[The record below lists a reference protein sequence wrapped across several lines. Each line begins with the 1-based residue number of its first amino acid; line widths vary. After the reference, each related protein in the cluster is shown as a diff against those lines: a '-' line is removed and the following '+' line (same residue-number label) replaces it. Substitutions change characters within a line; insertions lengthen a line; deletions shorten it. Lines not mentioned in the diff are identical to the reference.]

1 MALTRIQPPAIA
13 DVREP
18 NFRNIVINGDMAVA
32 QRGTT
37 ATGIGNGD
45 NACHTVDRFSFYEE
59 GATSGEFTMSQDTD
73 VPTGQGFAKSV
84 KLDCTTADGTLA
96 AAEVAALE
104 YKMEGLDLQYLKKGT
119 SNAESL
125 TLTFWVKT
133 NKTGTY
139 VVNFYDN
146 DNDRQT
152 SQNYTVS
159 VADTWE
165 KKTITFAPDTS
176 GTLTNDN
183 TLALAMYFIL
193 GAGTDYTSGSAA
205 TAWEVFTGNADN
217 WCGGQT
223 VNMLDNTAN
232 YINITGVQLE
242 AGSVA
247 TDFEVVPF
255 GQNVRRC
262 QRYYQKSYAIDTV
275 PGNTDTNN
283 NVSQV
288 QMANTSSSTANNGV
302 RTRYLQ
308 RLRANPTA
316 TLYAPDGTSGNLNY
330 SRHGAAQAEVSGTIT
345 SAGTTAVKVYTTNA
359 SGMTAG
365 DAVEVFYHY
374 TVDAEL

>member
-1 MALTRIQPPAIA
+1 MALTRIQPPAVA

-18 NFRNIVINGDMAVA
+18 NFRNICINGDMAVA
-32 QRGTT
+32 QYATT

-59 GATSGEFTMSQDTD
+59 GTTSGEFTMSQDTD

-193 GAGTDYTSGSAA
+193 GAGTTYTSGSAA

-217 WCGGQT
+217 WAGGQT
-223 VNMLDNTAN
+223 VNMLDSTSN

-247 TDFEVVPF
+247 TDFEVVPYDV
-255 GQNVRRC
+255 NLHRC
-262 QRYYQKSYAIDTV
+262 YRYFYKTKSNQWAYAV
-275 PGNTDTNN
+275 NSGNTLSRSE
-283 NVSQV
+283 VV
-288 QMANTSSSTANNGV
+288 FKNTM
-302 RTRYLQ
+302 RTT
-308 RLRANPTA
+308 PTA
-316 TLYAPDGTSGNLNY
+316 GSVAFSASGTGTGTQFENVNHVTVYVNGIGSGDSNLN
-330 SRHGAAQAEVSGTIT
+330 SGVTFT
-345 SAGTTAVKVYTTNA
+345 
-359 SGMTAG
+359 
-365 DAVEVFYHY
+365 
-374 TVDAEL
+374 AEL

>member
-1 MALTRIQPPAIA
+1 MAITRITAPALQS
-13 DVREP
+13 VREP
-18 NFRNIVINGDMAVA
+18 NFRNICINGNMAVS
-32 QRGTT
+32 QRATS

-45 NACHTVDRFSFYEE
+45 NGCHTVDRFSFYEE
-59 GATSGEFTMSQDTD
+59 GATGGEFTMSQDTD
-73 VPTGQGFAKSV
+73 VPTGQGFATSV

-96 AAEVAALE
+96 AAEVVALE

-165 KKTITFAPDTS
+165 KKTIIFAPDTS

-193 GAGTDYTSGSAA
+193 GAGTTYTSGSAA

-217 WCGGQT
+217 WAGGQT
-223 VNMLDNTAN
+223 VNMLDSTSN

-247 TDFEVVPF
+247 TDFEVVSYP
-255 GQNVRRC
+255 QNLRRC
-262 QRYYQKSYAIDTV
+262 ERYYQVNLSGVGYSNGAGTQGAIIF
-275 PGNTDTNN
+275 PIQTDMRTAPSGTLVNGTGKITDFY
-283 NVSQV
+283 VADRDV
-288 QMANTSSSTANNGV
+288 TS
-302 RTRYLQ
+302 L
-308 RLRANPTA
+308 
-316 TLYAPDGTSGNLNY
+316 
-330 SRHGAAQAEVSGTIT
+330 GAAFGSQGSRGTGFLVNGTCTADKTEGVHQACLGFS
-345 SAGTTAVKVYTTNA
+345 
-359 SGMTAG
+359 
-365 DAVEVFYHY
+365 
-374 TVDAEL
+374 AEL